1 MQKFYIHGFRKN
13 RELFLIKYIIK
24 YRTKF
29 VNGKCVGLGEIF
41 GKEKGVQHAFFHL
54 YALRQ
59 MHSQRFLLLVFTRFV
74 DDLGISARTDT
85 GA

>member
-29 VNGKCVGLGEIF
+29 VNGKCVGW
-41 GKEKGVQHAFFHL
+41 GKYLAKKKACNTPFFIC
-54 YALRQ
+54 
-59 MHSQRFLLLVFTRFV
+59 MHYGRCTVSVFSCSFSP
-74 DDLGISARTDT
+74 DL
-85 GA
+85 

>member
-41 GKEKGVQHAFFHL
+41 GKEKGWRRTRIVIFSYPIAFVAVL
-54 YALRQ
+54 
-59 MHSQRFLLLVFTRFV
+59 
-74 DDLGISARTDT
+74 
-85 GA
+85 